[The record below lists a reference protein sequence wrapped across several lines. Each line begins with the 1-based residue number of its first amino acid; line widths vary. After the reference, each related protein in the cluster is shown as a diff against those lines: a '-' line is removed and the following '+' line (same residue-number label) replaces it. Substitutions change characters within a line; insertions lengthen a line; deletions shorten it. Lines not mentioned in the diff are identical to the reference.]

1 MSVAFPTIVIPA
13 LTGKAN
19 GYNAD
24 EFLSLTASQASWFAS
39 IAFICQPLG
48 SIMSGWI
55 SEPLGRK
62 RAMFLVNIPHVIAWV
77 MMYNAST
84 IEEVFA
90 ANVLL
95 GLGVGLMEAP
105 IITYVGEIR

>member
-1 MSVAFPTIVIPA
+1 MFPSIVIPA
-13 LTGKAN
+13 LTGKGN
-19 GYNAD
+19 SYNVG
-24 EFLSLTASQASWFAS
+24 EYLHMSASETSWFAS

-48 SIMSGWI
+48 SVFSGWI

-62 RAMFLVNIPHVIAWV
+62 RAMFFVNIPHAIAWI
-77 MMYNAST
+77 MMYNATT
-84 IEEVFA
+84 IGEVFA

-95 GLGVGLMEAP
+95 GLGVGLSEAP